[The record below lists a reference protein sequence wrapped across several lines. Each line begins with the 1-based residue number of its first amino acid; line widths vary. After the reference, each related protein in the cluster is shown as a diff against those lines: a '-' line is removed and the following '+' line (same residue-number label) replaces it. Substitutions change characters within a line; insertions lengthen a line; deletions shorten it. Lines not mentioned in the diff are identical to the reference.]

1 MLNYKT
7 YDHTQ
12 HFILI
17 IALNLLLIQSS
28 FAQTYTQ
35 SGGTATL
42 TGKTYST
49 SSANTSGITLSNSAT
64 LTISSSSVSTTGN
77 TSSEDSSNFY
87 GQNAGVLVKSA
98 STLTMTGCN
107 IKTTGSGANGVFS
120 TGSGSTIV
128 LTNDTIYCSGSSGH
142 GIDATVTGKITAN
155 NCIITTTNSHGAAYA
170 SDRGSGTVIVNGGT
184 ANTSGSDSPA
194 IYSTGAFTISD
205 ATMIATK
212 SEGFVIEGAN
222 SVTITNSSL
231 SGANTTRGWG
241 NLIYQS
247 MSGDATGTDG
257 TFKMTGGTLA
267 YTATTGPAIFVTN
280 STGIITLTGVT
291 ISNSSTQFIKAAAG
305 SWGTSGSNGGHVIF
319 TADNET
325 ISGTIICDNIS
336 SIALTFQ
343 NGTNYTGLIDSASLT
358 MDATSS
364 WTLSGTSYI
373 RVFSDASGI
382 SGTSITNI
390 TGNGYN
396 IYYNPN
402 LSGNSSLG
410 SKTYSLVNGGY
421 LLPYGAT
428 AAVEE
433 NSTSAYTYSLG
444 QNYPNPFNPTTKI
457 SYQLAEPGF
466 VSLKVYNISGAEV
479 ADIINESQASGLH
492 EVTFKAANLP
502 SGMYIYRIKSGSYQ
516 EIKKMI
522 LLK

>member
-1 MLNYKT
+1 M
-7 YDHTQ
+7 
-12 HFILI
+12 
-17 IALNLLLIQSS
+17 
-28 FAQTYTQ
+28 
-35 SGGTATL
+35 
-42 TGKTYST
+42 
-49 SSANTSGITLSNSAT
+49 
-64 LTISSSSVSTTGN
+64 
-77 TSSEDSSNFY
+77 
-87 GQNAGVLVKSA
+87 
-98 STLTMTGCN
+98 
-107 IKTTGSGANGVFS
+107 
-120 TGSGSTIV
+120 
-128 LTNDTIYCSGSSGH
+128 
-142 GIDATVTGKITAN
+142 
-155 NCIITTTNSHGAAYA
+155 
-170 SDRGSGTVIVNGGT
+170 
-184 ANTSGSDSPA
+184 
-194 IYSTGAFTISD
+194 
-205 ATMIATK
+205 
-212 SEGFVIEGAN
+212 
-222 SVTITNSSL
+222 
-231 SGANTTRGWG
+231 
-241 NLIYQS
+241 IYQS

-343 NGTNYTGLIDSASLT
+343 NGTN
-358 MDATSS
+358 

>member
-1 MLNYKT
+1 
-7 YDHTQ
+7 
-12 HFILI
+12 
-17 IALNLLLIQSS
+17 
-28 FAQTYTQ
+28 
-35 SGGTATL
+35 
-42 TGKTYST
+42 
-49 SSANTSGITLSNSAT
+49 
-64 LTISSSSVSTTGN
+64 
-77 TSSEDSSNFY
+77 
-87 GQNAGVLVKSA
+87 
-98 STLTMTGCN
+98 
-107 IKTTGSGANGVFS
+107 
-120 TGSGSTIV
+120 
-128 LTNDTIYCSGSSGH
+128 
-142 GIDATVTGKITAN
+142 
-155 NCIITTTNSHGAAYA
+155 
-170 SDRGSGTVIVNGGT
+170 
-184 ANTSGSDSPA
+184 
-194 IYSTGAFTISD
+194 
-205 ATMIATK
+205 
-212 SEGFVIEGAN
+212 
-222 SVTITNSSL
+222 
-231 SGANTTRGWG
+231 
-241 NLIYQS
+241 
-247 MSGDATGTDG
+247 
-257 TFKMTGGTLA
+257 MTGGTLA